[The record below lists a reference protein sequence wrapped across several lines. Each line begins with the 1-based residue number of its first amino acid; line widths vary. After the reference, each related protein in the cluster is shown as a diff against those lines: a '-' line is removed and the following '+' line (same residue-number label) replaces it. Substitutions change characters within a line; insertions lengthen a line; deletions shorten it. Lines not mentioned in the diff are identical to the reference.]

1 MENIMTTQAS
11 SKMNRFKSAY
21 LAAALFYL
29 AGFIEMVT
37 SLLNRG
43 SMSMNI
49 ALGGMFIA
57 IGAVW
62 TGIGAKHRKEAEQ
75 DRTQDSL

>member
-1 MENIMTTQAS
+1 MTIQAS
-11 SKMNRFKSAY
+11 LKPNRFKSAY

-29 AGFIEMVT
+29 AGFIWMVT
-37 SLLNRG
+37 GLLGRG
-43 SMSMNI
+43 SMSTNL

-62 TGIGAKHRKEAEQ
+62 TGIGAKHKKEAEQ
-75 DRTQDSL
+75 TQTQDSR